1 MTDQTVFQD
10 FLGETVKAAF
20 AEQERVIGTLPKD
33 SQVLELPEFAKWLI
47 VHPTEPVKAITMD
60 GRLVTLDGLFLSSPS
75 IRQES
80 EAE

>member
-20 AEQERVIGTLPKD
+20 AEQERVIGTLPAG
-33 SQVLELPEFAKWLI
+33 SQVLELPDWARWLI
-47 VHPTEPVKAITMD
+47 VHPSEPVKAITMD
-60 GRLVTLDGLFLSSPS
+60 GRLVTLTELFLSSPS